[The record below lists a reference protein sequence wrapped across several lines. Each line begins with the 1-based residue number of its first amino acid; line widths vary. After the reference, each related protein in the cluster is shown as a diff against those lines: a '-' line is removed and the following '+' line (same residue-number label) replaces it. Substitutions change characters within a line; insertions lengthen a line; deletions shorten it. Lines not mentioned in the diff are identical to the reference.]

1 MPSIRDKLAGKKSKL
16 AMVPESHQDHPA
28 NLNDYK
34 EGNFYTV
41 DIAIIQPD
49 PEQPR
54 KYFNSAAL
62 KELSQSVKQKGVLQP
77 VIIRRDEVGQIVL
90 VAGERRLKAA
100 ILAGLEKIPCILTK
114 GNPLE
119 ISIIENLQRENL
131 RPIEE
136 AEALSRMVE
145 EHGYTQDKLAFVIGK
160 AKSTVSET
168 ISLNR
173 LPDVI
178 KEEVRR
184 AEPKTAE
191 KYPRRLLVEIAKQET
206 PEAMI
211 NLFNQTKEGK
221 LKSEQVRDIA
231 RKRSHVEKTPR
242 PVAAIALDRVQTLN
256 TYLGKVDFATIEQ
269 NQKAQL
275 IMELQ
280 SLKLKI
286 EELIG

>member
-1 MPSIRDKLAGKKSKL
+1 MASIRDKLAGKKSKL
-16 AMVPESHQDHPA
+16 AMAPDSRQDHPA

-41 DIAIIQPD
+41 DIAIINPD

-54 KYFNSAAL
+54 KYFNSASL
-62 KELSQSVKQKGVLQP
+62 EELSQSIQQKGVLQP
-77 VIIRRDEVGQIVL
+77 VIIRRDEAGQIVL

-100 ILAGLEKIPCILTK
+100 SLAGLEKIPCILTK

-136 AEALSRMVE
+136 AEALSRMVK

-173 LPDVI
+173 LPDTI

-184 AEPKTAE
+184 AEPQEAE

-206 PEAMI
+206 PEAML

-231 RKRSHVEKTPR
+231 RKRSSIEKTPR
-242 PVAAIALDRVQTLN
+242 TVAAIALDRTQTLN
-256 TYLGKVDFATIEQ
+256 TYLSKVDFASFEQ
-269 NQKAQL
+269 GQKAQL

-286 EELIG
+286 EDLIS

>member
-1 MPSIRDKLAGKKSKL
+1 MASIRDKLAGKKSKL
-16 AMVPESHQDHPA
+16 AMAPDSRQDHPA

-34 EGNFYTV
+34 EGTFYTV
-41 DIAIIQPD
+41 DIAIINPD

-62 KELSQSVKQKGVLQP
+62 EELSQSIQQKGVLQP
-77 VIIRRDEVGQIVL
+77 VIIRRDEAGQVVL

-100 ILAGLEKIPCILTK
+100 SLAGLEKIPCILTK

-173 LPDVI
+173 LPDTI

-184 AEPKTAE
+184 AEPQEAE

-231 RKRSHVEKTPR
+231 RKRQTEEKTPR
-242 PVAAIALDRVQTLN
+242 TVAAIALDRTQTLN
-256 TYLGKVDFATIEQ
+256 TYLSKVDFASVEQ
-269 NQKAQL
+269 GQKAQL

-286 EELIG
+286 EDLIS